1 MMKRVGFVVA
11 FLSLTVHFCWAWTQA
26 HDQASKMASEL
37 APSPFKEHPHWCAFG
52 IYPDAMN
59 DWDIA
64 QGENG
69 RWAVWLLVRE
79 AVQALKE
86 GDEARACFLASVASH
101 YPQDALC
108 MSHSPILKM
117 ARTDANPDLLPEL
130 LRPLLARLPVERK
143 TVALRRYGRSNQ
155 ATISGQGFFVTQ
167 EPPSLLRPLF
177 DAVQGYVHDWLED
190 TAAALSLPTEQ
201 RSYIV
206 GSETLNDH
214 KVWTWQEIL
223 NLQPKALEGTPL
235 NSLPVYEQ
243 CNGVTGW
250 SFYHRWLTAHYQGQW
265 LLPFAL
271 FDWRNSHEGKPKFR
285 DVEGLKSVF
294 AEEFRIAVEATAA
307 LYRYVAIA
315 AKAQVQTDWGK
326 LANEDAKL
334 DAMAKESVAILV
346 AENRNDWKRAAQFLQ
361 QEFVFGGQR
370 HGVKAQLHLTTNAN
384 EVRDALE
391 GKRWQD
397 CHLVVMERGESYR
410 LQVSQRKGV
419 ADRLIVRLQVPESDI
434 EAMGNMV
441 DLLLDEGQ
449 APLWSTSPPSMILE
463 ALQRVW
469 AGAKLMEELRANRRS
484 PDELFKFVR
493 PQGKPVPFRNTNE
506 ERQQFPDWA
515 RNNLQRTPGLGRWE
529 RWIVEGLKQ

>member
-1 MMKRVGFVVA
+1 MKRFGFIVT

-26 HDQASKMASEL
+26 HDQASKMASTL
-37 APSPFKEHPHWCAFG
+37 APSPFRENPDWCAFG
-52 IYPDAMN
+52 VYPDSMN

-79 AVQALKE
+79 AIQALKD
-86 GDEARACFLASVASH
+86 GDKARACFLASVASH

-108 MSHSPILKM
+108 MSHSQVLKM
-117 ARTDANPDLLPEL
+117 GRSDADPSLLPEL

-143 TVALRRYGRSNQ
+143 TLQIRRYGRSNQ
-155 ATISGQGFFVTQ
+155 ETISNHGFFVTE
-167 EPPSLLRPLF
+167 EPPSLLRQLF

-190 TAAALSLPTEQ
+190 TAAALSLTINQ

-206 GSETLNDH
+206 GSETLTNNES
-214 KVWTWQEIL
+214 WSWQEIL
-223 NLQPKALEGTPL
+223 NRQVKALEGTPL
-235 NSLPVYEQ
+235 NSLPDYEG

-271 FDWRNSHEGKPKFR
+271 FDWQNPSQGKPKFR
-285 DVEGLKSVF
+285 DAEGLKSVF

-307 LYRYVAIA
+307 LYRYVSIA
-315 AKAQVQTDWGK
+315 AKAKVQTDWGK

-334 DAMAKESVAILV
+334 DAMAKEGVAILV

-370 HGVKAQLHLTTNAN
+370 QGVKAQVHLTTNAE
-384 EVRDALE
+384 EVGDALE
-391 GKRWQD
+391 GKGWQD

-410 LQVSQRKGV
+410 LQISQRKGI
-419 ADRLIVRLQVPESDI
+419 ADRLIVRLQVPENDK

-441 DLLLDEGQ
+441 DLFLDEGR
-449 APLWSTSPPSMILE
+449 APLWSTSPPKVILE
-463 ALQRVW
+463 GLQQVW
-469 AGAKLMEELRANRRS
+469 AGAKLMEELRRNRRL
-484 PDELFKFVR
+484 PDELFPFVR
-493 PQGKPVPFRNTNE
+493 PKGKPVPFRNTNE
-506 ERQQFPDWA
+506 ERKQFADWA
-515 RNNLQRTPGLGRWE
+515 RNNLQRTPGLGRWV
-529 RWIVEGLKQ
+529 RWIVDGLRQ